1 MLRVWREGWDVSGVL
16 GGFPYGRAMDVKDWL
31 ESSGREARES
41 YRACRRVLFAA
52 IAAGGANL
60 ERMGGLARTG
70 FMLAIEYPLISIP
83 GEANAYA
90 A

>member
-1 MLRVWREGWDVSGVL
+1 MKNWL
-16 GGFPYGRAMDVKDWL
+16 GGSVV
-31 ESSGREARES
+31 EARES

-60 ERMGGLARTG
+60 ERVGGLARTG
-70 FMLAIEYPLISIP
+70 LTLAIEVSLISMPP
-83 GEANAYA
+83 GASAYA

>member
-1 MLRVWREGWDVSGVL
+1 
-16 GGFPYGRAMDVKDWL
+16 MDVKDWL
-31 ESSGREARES
+31 GWSSSEARES

-60 ERMGGLARTG
+60 EMVGGLARTG
-70 FMLAIEYPLISIP
+70 LMLAIEYSLISIP
-83 GEANAYA
+83 GKGSSYA

>member
-1 MLRVWREGWDVSGVL
+1 MEWGE
-16 GGFPYGRAMDVKDWL
+16 K
-31 ESSGREARES
+31 EAGAS

-60 ERMGGLARTG
+60 ERTGGLARTV
-70 FMLAIEYPLISIP
+70 FMLAIEYSLLPTP
-83 GEANAYA
+83 GSKNAYA